1 MSESNSR
8 TTAVSATLPLTLA
21 FSLVAAIGVASTTLS
36 AQVTPGDM
44 SGASAGAIA
53 ASPVG
58 ASFLE
63 NNPGTGFIEENG
75 AIARIYGPAFSHGAN
90 PVDSADSFL
99 RANAAVLSSDFN
111 HLMAVGPNSEG
122 THVVPMGYDAATE
135 TYRFSLVGY
144 SQHVNG
150 VPVFRG
156 DVRCLVRN
164 EPGSPL
170 VLVANALKNLGDFPA
185 TFTGKPISPSKINVS
200 KASRSPLNQF
210 GPGATISNQEQ
221 VIWAGYE
228 EAIATTPRL
237 AIKFI
242 VTGTGVFDRELH
254 QRMLYVVDAATGKI
268 LFQEDQISNADIN
281 VTVNGVA
288 TTGTAAD
295 ACNPEA
301 SQPLPY
307 AHVAVGATNYY
318 ANAAGN
324 VIIPNAAGTN
334 LSVVST
340 MLTAGKYFNVNDV
353 VGAESALA
361 YSSTGGLL
369 SFTHN
374 SANTDESDRAEV
386 NAYIQ
391 ANMVRDYLLAY
402 NPSFPTLG
410 TQLSWPINVQVSG
423 TCNAFYDGSSIN
435 FYPAGGGCNN
445 TAFSVVVHHEYGHH
459 IVATAGSG
467 QGAYGEGFGDVMGVI
482 VTDESRLAVGFQS
495 CATGI
500 RDANNTVQYSST
512 GCSSAGSEIHACGTL
527 LSGCVWSLRNNL
539 AALYPTTYRS
549 ILSNLCCDSV
559 LLHSGTSITNSIT
572 IDFLTLD
579 DNDGNIANGTPNYAS
594 INSAFSAHG
603 LAGPALQLIG
613 FEFPAGRPALASPA
627 GGTQF
632 PVNVV
637 GIASIPQSGSGKLFY
652 RIGTSGT
659 FTQVSMA
666 EGVAHNYTASL
677 PASACGST
685 VQYYFSASTPGGAL
699 AYSPTTA
706 PTALYTAMSATG
718 TSNSFTDTVETVLG
732 WTTTTAGD
740 TATTGAWVRGDPV
753 GTLAGTVEVQPE
765 LDYSNPGVNC
775 YFTGQG
781 AVGATV
787 GSADVDGGF
796 TTLTSPAMNGLDS
809 GSTVSYARWYSNTGG
824 GSPNADTFR
833 VQISGNN
840 GTTWVALE
848 TVGPTGAETSGGW
861 VAKSFR
867 VSDFVTPSTQVKIR
881 FIADDAGT
889 GSVIEAAVDEI
900 RMSSVTCAVPAD
912 LNADGYVNGAD
923 LTILLNAWGTS
934 GLGDIDGDGVVNG
947 ADLTLLLNAWN
958 G

>member
-1 MSESNSR
+1 MSVSNSR
-8 TTAVSATLPLTLA
+8 KTAIAATLPLTFA

-36 AQVTPGDM
+36 AQVSPIQNVGEI
-44 SGASAGAIA
+44 S
-53 ASPVG
+53 ASPIG

-75 AIARIYGPAFSHGAN
+75 AIARIYGAAFSHGAN
-90 PVDSADSFL
+90 PVASADSFL

-122 THVVPMGYDAATE
+122 THVVPMGYDPATE

-185 TFTGKPISPSKINVS
+185 TFTGRPISPSKVNVS

-228 EAIATTPRL
+228 EATATTPRL

-242 VTGTGVFDRELH
+242 VTGTGVFDRELY
-254 QRMLYVVDAATGKI
+254 QRMLYVVDAASGKI
-268 LFQEDQISNADIN
+268 LFQEDQISHADIN
-281 VTVNGVA
+281 VTVNGIA
-288 TTGTAAD
+288 TTGSAAD

-301 SQPLPY
+301 STPLPY
-307 AHVAVGATNYY
+307 ARVAVGATSYY

-324 VIIPNAAGTN
+324 VVIPNAAGAN
-334 LSVVST
+334 LTIVST
-340 MLTAGKYFNVNDV
+340 MLTAGRYFNVNDI
-353 VGAESALA
+353 VGAESTQSQ
-361 YSSTGGLL
+361 SSTGGLL
-369 SFTHN
+369 SFLHN
-374 SANTDESDRAEV
+374 SLNTDESDRAEV
-386 NAYIQ
+386 NAYVQ
-391 ANMVRDYLLAY
+391 ANMVRDLLLTH

-445 TAFSVVVHHEYGHH
+445 TAFGPIVHHEYGHH

-467 QGAYGEGFGDVMGVI
+467 QGAYGEGFGDVMGVL
-482 VTDESRLAVGFQS
+482 VVDESRLAVGFQT
-495 CATGI
+495 CATGL
-500 RDANNTVQYSST
+500 RDANNTVQYSAT
-512 GCSSAGSEIHACGTL
+512 GCSSAGSAIHACGTL

-539 AALYPTTYRS
+539 LALYPSTYRS

-579 DNDGNIANGTPNYAS
+579 DNDGNIANGTPNYS
-594 INSAFSAHG
+594 PINMAFTAHG

-613 FEFPAGRPALASPA
+613 FDFPAGRPALASPA

-637 GIASIPQSGSGKLFY
+637 GISSVPLSGSGKIFY
-652 RIGTSGT
+652 RVGTSGA
-659 FTQVSMA
+659 FTQGSMT
-666 EGVAHNYTASL
+666 EGAANSYTATL

-685 VQYYFSASTPGGAL
+685 LQYYFSASTPGGAL
-699 AYSPTTA
+699 AYSPATA
-706 PTALYTAMSATG
+706 PTALYSALSATG
-718 TSNSFTDTVETVLG
+718 TATTFNDTVETALA

-740 TATTGAWVRGDPV
+740 TATTGIWVRGDPV
-753 GTLAGTVEVQPE
+753 ATTANGLEVQPE
-765 LDYSNPGVNC
+765 NDYSNPGVNC

-781 AVGATV
+781 AAGGAVGTN
-787 GSADVDGGF
+787 DVDGGF
-796 TTLTSPAMNGLDS
+796 TTLTSPAMNALAA

-848 TVGPTGAETSGGW
+848 TVGPTGPETSGGW
-861 VAKSFR
+861 VAKSFL
-867 VSDFVTPSTQVKIR
+867 VSDFVAPSAQVKVR

-900 RMSSVTCAVPAD
+900 SISSVTCAVPAD
-912 LNADGYVNGAD
+912 LNGDGFINGAD
-923 LTILLNAWGTS
+923 LTILLNGWGGS
-934 GLGDIDGDGVVNG
+934 GLGDIDGDGFING
-947 ADLTLLLNAWN
+947 SDLTILLNAWN